1 MAAEAV
7 ASQQDRQRMPEAFVG
22 GSFRTISEKRVIAR
36 VFIQEKE
43 IEMSKPIYFAISE
56 TGHADQFYVT
66 AHRGDPA
73 GALHTVLAWLR
84 PCICSTDCRH
94 QLTLTEA
101 ALAAYASVL
110 EQEHELDLLRELAL
124 S

>member
-1 MAAEAV
+1 
-7 ASQQDRQRMPEAFVG
+7 
-22 GSFRTISEKRVIAR
+22 
-36 VFIQEKE
+36 
-43 IEMSKPIYFAISE
+43 MSSPIYFAIAE
-56 TGHADQFYVT
+56 TGYADQFYVT

-84 PCICSTDCRH
+84 PCICSTDCRTK
-94 QLTLTEA
+94 LTLSAA
-101 ALAAYASVL
+101 ALTAYASVL